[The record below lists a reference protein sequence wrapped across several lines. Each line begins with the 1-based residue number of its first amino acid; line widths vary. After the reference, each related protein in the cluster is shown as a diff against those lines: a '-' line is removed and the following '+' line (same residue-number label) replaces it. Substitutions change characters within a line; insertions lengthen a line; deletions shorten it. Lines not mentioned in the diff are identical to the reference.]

1 MTIQSEKASRN
12 GTPPPTPPAAAANGT
27 PGRAAVRTAA
37 ANRRTS
43 RRGLLISVLVIALGG
58 VIAFTAAQMLTQ
70 RSKVLVVAQNV
81 AVGEVIAADDL
92 TVANVTKDPALSSVP
107 EGDLDNVVGQI
118 AQVRLVK
125 GAMLA
130 AGQYGPSSGF
140 VAGQVQV
147 ALPLAVGQL
156 PSRGLVPGQKVLV
169 VATPGRSG
177 VGTSDPITGIPDGG
191 IQATVANVGA
201 TNDATQTTV
210 VDVQVPTESG
220 VAVAKL
226 ASTGNLAVILLPDQ

>member
-1 MTIQSEKASRN
+1 MTIQSEKTSRNGAPPPTPSSVASN
-12 GTPPPTPPAAAANGT
+12 GTPP
-27 PGRAAVRTAA
+27 RAATRTAA

-43 RRGLLISVLVIALGG
+43 RRGLLLSVMVIALGSI
-58 VIAFTAAQMLTQ
+58 IAFTAAQLLTQ
-70 RSKVLVVAQNV
+70 RSKVLVVAQDV
-81 AVGEVIAADDL
+81 SVGQVITTDDL
-92 TVANVTKDPALSSVP
+92 TVANVTDDPALSSVP
-107 EGDLDNVVGQI
+107 EGDLDKVVGQI

-140 VAGQVQV
+140 VPGQVQV

-177 VGTSDPITGIPDGG
+177 VGADDPIPGIPATGVA
-191 IQATVANVGA
+191 ATVATVGA
-201 TNDATQTTV
+201 TNGATQITV
-210 VDVQVPTESG
+210 VDVQVPSESG
-220 VAVAKL
+220 VAVAQL
-226 ASTGNLAVILLPDQ
+226 ASTGNLAVILLPDE